1 MANERLRVAILSSGL
16 GMDGLADTLGVDRKT
31 VERWIGG
38 RLPYKRFQYG
48 LAGLLQTDPA
58 YLWPAGRTAP
68 ESTDLAMAE
77 ILAIY
82 PVRSMVANELWLRLF
97 ESATRE
103 IDVLVY
109 AGFWLSEDPAIRRL
123 LPRKAKS
130 GVRVR
135 FLLGDPDSAQVLQ
148 RGLDEGIGTAIS
160 AKIANTLHNYRE
172 LIGATNVEFRTHDT
186 VLYNSIYRADDEM
199 LVNAHLYGAPAHLAP
214 LFHLRR
220 VAGAELFSGY
230 LDSLERAWAGAKPL
244 EANTLVA

>member
-16 GMDGLADTLGVDRKT
+16 GIDGAADALSVDRKT

-38 RLPYKRFQYG
+38 RLPYKRYQYA

-68 ESTDLAMAE
+68 ETTDLAMAE
-77 ILAIY
+77 VLAIH
-82 PVRSMVANELWLRLF
+82 PVRSTVANELWLQLF
-97 ESATRE
+97 EGASRQ

-130 GVRVR
+130 EVRIR
-135 FLLGDPDSAQVLQ
+135 FLLGDPDSTQVLQ
-148 RGLDEGIGTAIS
+148 RGIDEGIGAAIS
-160 AKIANTLHNYRE
+160 AKIANTIHNYRD
-172 LIGATNVEFRTHDT
+172 LIGMANVDFRLHDT

-199 LVNAHLYGAPAHLAP
+199 LVNAHLYGAPAHMSP
-214 LFHLRR
+214 LLHLRR

-230 LDSLERAWAGAKPL
+230 LDSLERAWARAKPL
-244 EANTLVA
+244 DVNRLVA